1 MHALPPVYISS
12 MQDEEPITA
21 LAWSPDGKCLHTASR
36 SLQQRMWD
44 METVRVIRAWRVSTL
59 PFTNTPTAQHPP
71 QGHRAPVLD
80 MAADATGALLASGG
94 ADRSV
99 RVWDV
104 AGGYCTHAFTKH
116 KGIVLRVVIHP
127 RELLVIAATQDAEVL
142 VWDLVSKTMRFS
154 LQGHFSAVT
163 GARWW
168 V

>member
-1 MHALPPVYISS
+1 
-12 MQDEEPITA
+12 
-21 LAWSPDGKCLHTASR
+21 
-36 SLQQRMWD
+36 MWD
-44 METVRVIRAWRVSTL
+44 IGSVRSIRAFRVRTTSNHL
-59 PFTNTPTAQHPP
+59 AQLHKPS

-80 MAADATGALLASGG
+80 MAVDSTGALLASAG
-94 ADRSV
+94 ADRAV

-142 VWDLVSKTMRFS
+142 VWDLVSKTMRVS

-163 GARWW
+163 GA
-168 V
+168 

>member
-1 MHALPPVYISS
+1 MA
-12 MQDEEPITA
+12 
-21 LAWSPDGKCLHTASR
+21 G
-36 SLQQRMWD
+36 
-44 METVRVIRAWRVSTL
+44 
-59 PFTNTPTAQHPP
+59 TPTYRTGTHLQVNTFMLLP

-80 MAADATGALLASGG
+80 MAADSTGALVASAG

-104 AGGYCTHAFTKH
+104 SGGYCTHAFTKH
-116 KGIVLRVVIHP
+116 KGIILRVVIHP

-163 GARWW
+163 GVSHNRRNI
-168 V
+168 VSC